1 VGKVPKFVGNFLDGV
16 ITHIQVPDEIGKEC
30 GEAHPAKI
38 AHAKM
43 SDDDRVIGDRKE
55 FLKVVIDSGNRAM
68 GPCGGSSVG
77 GNDHIVWTD

>member
-1 VGKVPKFVGNFLDGV
+1 
-16 ITHIQVPDEIGKEC
+16 
-30 GEAHPAKI
+30 
-38 AHAKM
+38 M